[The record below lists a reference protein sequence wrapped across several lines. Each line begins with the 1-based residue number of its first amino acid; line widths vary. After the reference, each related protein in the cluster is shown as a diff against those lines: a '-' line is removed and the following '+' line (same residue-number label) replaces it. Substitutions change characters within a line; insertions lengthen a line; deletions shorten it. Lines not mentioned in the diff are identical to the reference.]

1 MTNAGSPCSL
11 TSASTSTRRD
21 SRPTS
26 ACVMARA
33 STVRRYGRKCVGL
46 RAPCDQNVLEV
57 LARAA
62 AGPTIDVTAQAML
75 QREPRALE
83 DLGIELAAV
92 VDDDQHRRAV
102 DAGGRGVGERSR
114 DALGVRGERRARCPR
129 SGGAELELTAVVERQ
144 QLVGVAVL
152 LVVVDQARVRR
163 RGDHAVAD

>member
-75 QREPRALE
+75 QYETRAVE
-83 DLGIELAAV
+83 DVGIELTAV
-92 VDDDQHRRAV
+92 VDDDQHGGAV
-102 DAGGRGVGERSR
+102 GTGGRGVGECGS
-114 DALGVRGERRARCPR
+114 DALGVRGERRARRPR
-129 SGGAELELTAVVERQ
+129 SGGAELELAAVVQRQ
-144 QLVGVAVL
+144 QLVCVAML
-152 LVVVDQARVRR
+152 LVVVDQA
-163 RGDHAVAD
+163 